1 MSRSLTLQRWLLPPT
16 AAGLAMLLQVG
27 SGKAQTSPAPAGP
40 SPAAERMK
48 LSESQKQEI
57 FKSRHSWALRDN
69 AAQMAIL
76 KDNERCLKAAADI
89 EALRRCRS
97 EQRQALREVMK
108 TTRSE
113 TRALAE
119 RLGIPMPEGRGQGR
133 RGQWENKPQP

>member
-1 MSRSLTLQRWLLPPT
+1 MQRLFLPPL
-16 AAGLAMLLQVG
+16 AAGLAMLLQVD
-27 SGKAQTSPAPAGP
+27 SGKAQTNPNPAVQAPA
-40 SPAAERMK
+40 AAKEVK

-97 EQRQALREVMK
+97 EQRKELREVMQ

-113 TRALAE
+113 TRALAQ
-119 RLGIPMPEGRGQGR
+119 RLGIPMAEERGRGQGR
-133 RGQWENKPQP
+133 GGKRNAKPQP

>member
-1 MSRSLTLQRWLLPPT
+1 
-16 AAGLAMLLQVG
+16 MLLQVD
-27 SGKAQTSPAPAGP
+27 SGKAQTNPNPAVRVPAG
-40 SPAAERMK
+40 ERVQ

-89 EALRRCRS
+89 EALRRCRG
-97 EQRQALREVMK
+97 EQRKELREVMQ

-113 TRALAE
+113 NRALAQ
-119 RLGIPMPEGRGQGR
+119 RLGIPMPEERGRGQGR
-133 RGQWENKPQP
+133 GGKRNPTPQP